1 MVSLSYQNQDRNLL
15 AKFLR
20 QIHYQNSSKN
30 LTYGN
35 ALSILHTIFKASGQQ
50 YLLYIVK
57 LRKLWFAEIDK
68 FLARN
73 AYPRNISAVSQFTV
87 NADFINKLLQA
98 GVAADFLLS
107 VEKLKGESF
116 KGSTQL
122 NWKLQKKLKRLLSSE
137 ETDLLKHKAK
147 FKPQQT
153 ILHLTVYDGSISQAL
168 RFEKEAYL
176 RMFQRLLPELKLN
189 DIHCHVGDLGQA
201 QYDQI
206 QVASLANNWN
216 IITPE
221 KVHQNCMPAFLHRV
235 SRAHAV
241 LVLYVS
247 SEESLVSLKRTPG
260 AEWLV
265 QHLHKQRSE
274 LNDVLQKIVFV
285 PRPELDLEQVRLR
298 SYALGK
304 IPLEKSTQKTKIV
317 SSFLTTDSSKK
328 SISSQEQ
335 FAKIIRQLRSKPTD
349 SQSKN

>member
-1 MVSLSYQNQDRNLL
+1 MCGIGGIVSFN
-15 AKFLR
+15 
-20 QIHYQNSSKN
+20 NS
-30 LTYGN
+30 
-35 ALSILHTIFKASGQQ
+35 
-50 YLLYIVK
+50 
-57 LRKLWFAEIDK
+57 EID
-68 FLARN
+68 
-73 AYPRNISAVSQFTV
+73 Q
-87 NADFINKLLQA
+87 KLS
-98 GVAADFLLS
+98 DDIKNS
-107 VEKLKGESF
+107 
-116 KGSTQL
+116 L
-122 NWKLQKKLKRLLSSE
+122 NHRGPDHSLTKK
-137 ETDLLKHKAK
+137 
-147 FKPQQT
+147 
-153 ILHLTVYDGSISQAL
+153 I
-168 RFEKEAYL
+168 
-176 RMFQRLLPELKLN
+176 
-189 DIHCHVGDLGQA
+189 
-201 QYDQI
+201 
-206 QVASLANNWN
+206 
-216 IITPE
+216 
-221 KVHQNCMPAFLHRV
+221 HQNCMPAFLHRV

-304 IPLEKSTQKTKIV
+304 IPLEKSTKKTKIV